1 MKQLVLPNSNTYL
14 VDGSVVTLA
23 RFPGM
28 KWIVHYGWYTY
39 KGSQKSGWYFS
50 SIPEQTVIPVND
62 ADLRT
67 LTVLSGSCE
76 CNCPPGVEW
85 DDSTCPPP
93 GPPGP
98 KDSFTP
104 KHRWELDRAALSV
117 NTIAERDLLTQDRL
131 LPDGKLVRVSE
142 CPDGKTRYFAW
153 NQATQSWDE
162 ESFGSGVADAY
173 TREEADAKFATK
185 DDVAEEVASQV
196 AAIDIDGKVHA
207 AIEAENI
214 PGTVETLVDEKIN
227 ELNIDQKV
235 SDSVAEAIEA
245 ADIPSI
251 VQTTIQEDET
261 VKAAI
266 QAAAE
271 EVVPPIVDAHMEE
284 LTQKVDTLSDKVEEM
299 SASSSWEPLPEVTT

>member
-1 MKQLVLPNSNTYL
+1 
-14 VDGSVVTLA
+14 
-23 RFPGM
+23 M

-76 CNCPPGVEW
+76 CNCPPG
-85 DDSTCPPP
+85 
-93 GPPGP
+93 P

-104 KHRWELDRAALSV
+104 KNRWELDRAALSV
-117 NTIAERDLLTQDRL
+117 NTIAERDLLTQNRL

-153 NQATQSWDE
+153 NQATQYWDE
-162 ESFGSGVADAY
+162 ESFGSGVADGY
-173 TREEADAKFATK
+173 TREEADEKFATK
-185 DDVAEEVASQV
+185 DDVAAEVTSQV

-207 AIEAENI
+207 AVEAENI
-214 PGTVETLVDEKIN
+214 PETVETLVDEKVN

-235 SDSVAEAIEA
+235 SDSIASAIEA

-266 QAAAE
+266 QTAAE
-271 EVVPPIVDAHMEE
+271 EVVPPIVEAHMEE
-284 LTQKVDTLSDKVEEM
+284 LTQKVNTLSDEVEEI
-299 SASSSWEPLPEVTT
+299 SASYGWEPLPEVTT